1 MYSVNVSC
9 SQHTAPDIPMELTLK
24 MRTSSTADIG
34 TELIRR
40 VKEMIK
46 VATTSS
52 NLKNTYIKTLKEAA
66 NTIAAGT
73 VELKRRMGPAYGT
86 GAVRMVELRVEVLE
100 KKIEVLRKELS

>member
-1 MYSVNVSC
+1 
-9 SQHTAPDIPMELTLK
+9 MELTLK

-46 VATTSS
+46 VAATSS